1 MSANLPQYNPE
12 DQEIDLIL
20 FFKKIGDFFQWLNT
34 LLFRII
40 RFFVKNKIVMSA
52 LLIIGFG
59 LGLYLDK
66 TQKTYD
72 HRIIA
77 TPNFKS
83 TDYLYSK
90 INLLNA
96 KIIEGNTAF
105 LTDSV
110 GLKNPE
116 ILKGI
121 KIKPITDVY
130 KFIENKNENFEL
142 IKLMAEAGDIN
153 KILEDNMTS
162 KNYTNHEIII
172 KTDKLASDELTIQPI
187 LNFLNESDYFKKI
200 QIEEFKN
207 AQIKLSQNDTIIS
220 QIDAVLNGFSS
231 SVNRNQQSDKLVYYN
246 ENTQLNDVIKT
257 KEALIYQQGVLR
269 VDLVGMDKI
278 IKENSAT
285 LNIENTS
292 SINGK
297 LKFVLPVLFL
307 CLFIFIHLFMTY
319 YKSQM
324 KKAQLI

>member
-1 MSANLPQYNPE
+1 MSTNVPHNQEN
-12 DQEIDLIL
+12 QEIDLFQVFKSVGR
-20 FFKKIGDFFQWLNT
+20 FFEKINAGI
-34 LLFRII
+34 FRCIQ
-40 RFFVKNKIVMSA
+40 FFVKNAIV
-52 LLIIGFG
+52 IIVLMIVGIG
-59 LGLYLDK
+59 LGFYLDK
-66 TQKTYD
+66 TQKKFD
-72 HRIIA
+72 HQIIV

-83 TDYLYSK
+83 ADYLYSK
-90 INLLNA
+90 INLINA
-96 KIIEGNTAF
+96 KIIEGDTAF
-105 LTDSV
+105 LKKTV
-110 GLKNPE
+110 GLKHPE

-153 KILEDNMTS
+153 KILEDNLTS
-162 KNYTNHEIII
+162 KNYTNHEIIV
-172 KTDKLASDELTIQPI
+172 KTDELASDESTIQPI
-187 LNFLNESDYFKKI
+187 LNFLNESDYFEKI

-207 AQIKLSQNDTIIS
+207 TQIKLSQNDTIIS

-231 SVNRNQQSDKLVYYN
+231 AVNRNQQSDKLVYYN

-269 VDLVGMDKI
+269 VDLIGMDKI

-292 SINGK
+292 SVNGK

-307 CLFIFIHLFMTY
+307 CLFILIHLFMAY

-324 KKAQLI
+324 KRAQLI

>member
-1 MSANLPQYNPE
+1 MSTNVPHNQEN
-12 DQEIDLIL
+12 QEIDLFQVFKSVGR
-20 FFKKIGDFFQWLNT
+20 FFEKINAGI
-34 LLFRII
+34 FRCIQ
-40 RFFVKNKIVMSA
+40 FFVKNAIV
-52 LLIIGFG
+52 IIVLMIVGIG
-59 LGLYLDK
+59 LGFYLDK
-66 TQKTYD
+66 TQKKFD
-72 HRIIA
+72 HQIIV

-90 INLLNA
+90 INLINA
-96 KIIEGNTAF
+96 KIIEGDTAF
-105 LTDSV
+105 LKKTV
-110 GLKNPE
+110 GLKHPE

-153 KILEDNMTS
+153 KILEDNLTS
-162 KNYTNHEIII
+162 KNYTNHEIIV
-172 KTDKLASDELTIQPI
+172 KTDELASDESTIQPI
-187 LNFLNESDYFKKI
+187 LNFLNESDYFEKI

-207 AQIKLSQNDTIIS
+207 TQIKLSQNDTIIS

-231 SVNRNQQSDKLVYYN
+231 AVNRNQQSDKLVYYN

-269 VDLVGMDKI
+269 VDLIGMDKI

-292 SINGK
+292 SVNGK

-307 CLFIFIHLFMTY
+307 CLFILIHLFMAY

-324 KKAQLI
+324 KRAQLI